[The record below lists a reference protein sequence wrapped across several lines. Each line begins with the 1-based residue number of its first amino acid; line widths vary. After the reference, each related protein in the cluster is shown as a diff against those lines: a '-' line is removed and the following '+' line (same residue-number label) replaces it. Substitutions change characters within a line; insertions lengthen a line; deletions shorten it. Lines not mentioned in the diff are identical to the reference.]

1 MTTAWLQH
9 TQFASNDYWIMFD
22 LWFTVYRKP
31 ASANILLH
39 IHIRQIHTEMFQ
51 HGDPKIYL
59 TRQNGKFWHAI
70 HQTAGIKTPSKFRSF
85 CICQVPNSARLT
97 SSPIEPTRQGLKS
110 VVFENITCKASSP
123 EESSGRFW
131 LGEQVKEWWTHDDLL
146 NIDIIEEYVLFK
158 LLFLLVVVLFH
169 HRSFNMFGNLIMVA
183 EKTIS
188 SEFAPGS
195 NSPTREWRNHDWHL
209 NVCFLHQ
216 SLGEKK
222 VSRL

>member
-1 MTTAWLQH
+1 MATALQHMATWHFSVRSFQWRSCNSYFHLIRWNHHELPNGHSHNLGFEKGDDMMICKHLIVLKHDYSMTTTYAIS
-9 TQFASNDYWIMFD
+9 SNDYWIMFD

-51 HGDPKIYL
+51 HGDPKICL

-97 SSPIEPTRQGLKS
+97 SCPIEPTRQGLKS

-146 NIDIIEEYVLFK
+146 NIDIIE
-158 LLFLLVVVLFH
+158 
-169 HRSFNMFGNLIMVA
+169 
-183 EKTIS
+183 
-188 SEFAPGS
+188 
-195 NSPTREWRNHDWHL
+195 
-209 NVCFLHQ
+209 
-216 SLGEKK
+216 
-222 VSRL
+222 